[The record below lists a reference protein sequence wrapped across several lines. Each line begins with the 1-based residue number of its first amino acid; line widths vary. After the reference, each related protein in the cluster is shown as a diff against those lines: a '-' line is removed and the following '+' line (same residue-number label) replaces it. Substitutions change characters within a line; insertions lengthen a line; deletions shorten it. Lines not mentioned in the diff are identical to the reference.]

1 MVFNSYLF
9 ILAFL
14 PILLIAYFGA
24 NKIGPRWG
32 KFALIAGSAL
42 FYGYANLKALML
54 LAASVAV
61 NYAFARLIQHGKRR
75 CCFCRSQLT
84 PDCCWR

>member
-24 NKIGPRWG
+24 NKIGPRWVSRADWSIRSIR
-32 KFALIAGSAL
+32 FSI
-42 FYGYANLKALML
+42 
-54 LAASVAV
+54 
-61 NYAFARLIQHGKRR
+61 ITRR
-75 CCFCRSQLT
+75 T
-84 PDCCWR
+84 PRPITTG

>member
-42 FYGYANLKALML
+42 FTA
-54 LAASVAV
+54 
-61 NYAFARLIQHGKRR
+61 
-75 CCFCRSQLT
+75 T
-84 PDCCWR
+84 PI